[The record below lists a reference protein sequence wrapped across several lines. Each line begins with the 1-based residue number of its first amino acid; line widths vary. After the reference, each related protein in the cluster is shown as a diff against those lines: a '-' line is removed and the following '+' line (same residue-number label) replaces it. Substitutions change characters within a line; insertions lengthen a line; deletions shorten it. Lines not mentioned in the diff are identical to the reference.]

1 MADDLRD
8 SALKYHQFP
17 RPGKLAIQAT
27 KPLASQRDLAL
38 AYSPGVAAPCE
49 EIQRDPVMAAAYT
62 ARGNLVAVVSN
73 GTAVLG
79 LGAIGALASKPV
91 MEGKAVLFKK
101 FADVDV
107 FDIEIE
113 ERDPDKLIEIVAGL
127 EATFG
132 GINLEDIKAPECFE
146 IERQLRERMK
156 IPVFHDDQ
164 HGTAIVS
171 AAALLNGLRVV
182 GKELGD
188 IKLVASGAGAAALA
202 CLDLAV
208 SLGVRKGNIIVCD
221 REGVIYEGRTSGMD
235 PYKARYAAATQARNL
250 AEAIVGADVFFGLS
264 AGGALKPEMV
274 QRMAERPLILAMAN
288 PTPEIMPELAKAVR
302 PDAVIATGRSDYP
315 NQVNNV
321 LCFPFIFRGAL
332 DVGATTINEEMKLA
346 CVKAIA
352 ELATTTAPETVAAAY
367 GGHALTFGPEYILPK
382 PFDPRLIDTI
392 PPAVAKAAMDSG
404 VAERPIADMEA
415 YRRSLSRIVF
425 RSGNVMEPVFE
436 RARQEPRRLLFAE
449 GEDER
454 VLRALEICVSEKY
467 AVPSIIGRRQVV
479 ESKLRELGLP
489 IQAGRDFELVDPLE
503 YAGYAALAE
512 DYHELMGRHGV
523 QPEAAE
529 KRVRARATLLASLLL
544 RRGDTDAVIAGPVGT
559 YRDHLQLVLDVIGLR
574 PGVETAAAMQLLI
587 LDRTTLFVADTFVN
601 YDPSA
606 EQIADITLLAAE
618 QVRRFGVTPKVALVS
633 HSNFGS
639 ADYDSAVKMRKALSL
654 IVQRAPELEVDGE
667 MQADAALSEGVRG
680 RILPKSRL
688 RGEANLLVMP
698 TLDAANITFT
708 ALKALGNGVSVG
720 PILLGAGKPVHVLN
734 RTVTARG
741 IVNMSAFAVVEAQ
754 VTEA

>member
-8 SALKYHQFP
+8 SALKYHRFP
-17 RPGKLAIQAT
+17 RPGKLAIQAI
-27 KPLASQRDLAL
+27 KPMASQRDLSL
-38 AYSPGVAAPCE
+38 AYSPGVAAACE
-49 EIQRDPVMAAAYT
+49 EIERDPLMAAEYT
-62 ARGNLVAVVSN
+62 ARGNLVAVISN

-113 ERDPDKLIEIVAGL
+113 ERDPDKFIEIVAGL

-146 IERQLRERMK
+146 IERRLRERMK

-188 IKLVASGAGAAALA
+188 IRLVCNGAGSAALA

-208 SLGVRKGNIIVCD
+208 SLGVRKENILVCD
-221 REGVIYEGRTSGMD
+221 RSGVIHTDRAGGLD
-235 PYKARYAAATQARNL
+235 QYKARYAAQTEARTL
-250 AEAIVGADVFFGLS
+250 ADAVSGSDVFFGLS
-264 AGGALKPEMV
+264 TGGVLTPEMV
-274 QRMAERPLILAMAN
+274 ATMADRPLILAMAN
-288 PTPEIMPELAKAVR
+288 PNPEIMPEDAKAVR

-332 DVGATTINEEMKLA
+332 DCGATTINEEMKLA
-346 CVKAIA
+346 TVKAIA
-352 ELATTTAPETVAAAY
+352 DMATTTVPETVAVAY
-367 GGHALTFGPEYILPK
+367 GGQALTFGPEYILPK

-404 VAERPIADMEA
+404 VAARPIADLDA
-415 YRRSLSRIVF
+415 YTRSLSRLVY

-436 RARQEPRRLLFAE
+436 RARQNPLRLLYAE

-454 VLRALEICVSEKY
+454 VLRAMEVCVTQHY
-467 AVPSIIGRRQVV
+467 AKPILIGRRAVI
-479 ESKLRELGLP
+479 EARIEELGLP
-489 IQAGRDFELVDPLE
+489 VKAGVDFELIDSQDYPD
-503 YAGYAALAE
+503 YADLAS
-512 DYHELMGRHGV
+512 DYHRLMGRRGV
-523 QPEAAE
+523 HPEAAE
-529 KRVRARATLLASLLL
+529 KRVRSRSTILASLLL
-544 RRGDTDAVIAGPVGT
+544 HRGEVDAMIAGPVGT
-559 YRDHLQLVLDVIGLR
+559 YHEHLDLVLDVIGLR
-574 PGVETAAAMQLLI
+574 EGVSTPAALQLLI
-587 LDRTTLFVADTFVN
+587 LERTTLFIADPFVN
-601 YDPSA
+601 YDPDAS
-606 EQIADITLLAAE
+606 QIAEITLLAAE
-618 QVRRFGVTPKVALVS
+618 QVRRFGITPRAALVS

-639 ADYDSAVKMRKALSL
+639 SDFASAGKMRQALAL
-654 IVQRAPELEVDGE
+654 IQERAPDLVVDGE
-667 MQADAALSEGVRG
+667 MQADSALSTGVRG
-680 RILPKSRL
+680 RILPDSL
-688 RGEANLLVMP
+688 LEGEANLLIMP
-698 TLDAANITFT
+698 NLDSANIAFS
-708 ALKALGNGVSVG
+708 ALKVLGNGVSVG
-720 PILLGAGKPVHVLN
+720 PILLGAAKPVHVLN

-741 IVNMSAFAVVEAQ
+741 IANMSAFAVVEAQ
-754 VTEA
+754 TDR

>member
-367 GGHALTFGPEYILPK
+367 GGHALSFGPEYILPK

>member
-8 SALKYHQFP
+8 SALNYHRFP
-17 RPGKLAIQAT
+17 RPGKLAIQAI
-27 KPLASQRDLAL
+27 KPMASQRDLSL
-38 AYSPGVAAPCE
+38 AYSPGVAAACE
-49 EIQRDPVMAAAYT
+49 EIERDPLLAAEYT
-62 ARGNLVAVVSN
+62 ARANLVAVISN

-113 ERDPDKLIEIVAGL
+113 ERDPDKLIEIIAGL

-146 IERQLRERMK
+146 IERRLRERMK

-164 HGTAIVS
+164 HGTAIVT

-182 GKELGD
+182 GKALGD
-188 IKLVASGAGAAALA
+188 IRLVCNGAGSAALA

-208 SLGVRKGNIIVCD
+208 SLGVRKENILVCD
-221 REGVIYEGRTSGMD
+221 RSGVIHTDRAGSLD
-235 PYKARYAAATQARNL
+235 PYKARYAAQTEARTL
-250 AEAIVGADVFFGLS
+250 ADAVNGADVFFGLS
-264 AGGALKPEMV
+264 SGGALKAEMV
-274 QRMAERPLILAMAN
+274 ATMADRPLILAMAN
-288 PTPEIMPELAKAVR
+288 PTPEIMPEDAKAVR

-332 DVGATTINEEMKLA
+332 DCGATTINEEMKLA
-346 CVKAIA
+346 TVKAIA
-352 ELATTTAPETVAAAY
+352 DMATTTVPETVAVAY
-367 GGHALTFGPEYILPK
+367 GGQAMTFGPEYILPK

-404 VAERPIADMEA
+404 VAARPIADMDA
-415 YRRSLSRIVF
+415 YARSLSRLVY

-436 RARQEPRRLLFAE
+436 RARQNPLRLLYAE

-454 VLRALEICVSEKY
+454 ILRAMEICVSQRY
-467 AVPSIIGRRQVV
+467 AKPVLIGRRAVV
-479 ESKLRELGLP
+479 EARIEELGLP
-489 IQAGRDFELVDPLE
+489 VTPDVDFELIDSQDYPGYPELARE
-503 YAGYAALAE
+503 Y
-512 DYHELMGRHGV
+512 HKMMGRRGI
-523 QPEAAE
+523 QPDAAE
-529 KRVRARATLLASLLL
+529 KRVRSRATILASLLL
-544 RRGDTDAVIAGPVGT
+544 RRGDVDAMITGPVGT
-559 YRDHLQLVLDVIGLR
+559 YHEHLGLVLDVIGLR
-574 PGVETAAAMQLLI
+574 EGVSTAAALQLLI
-587 LDRTTLFVADTFVN
+587 LERATLFIADPFVN
-601 YDPSA
+601 YDPDA
-606 EQIADITLLAAE
+606 RQIAEITLLAAE
-618 QVRRFGVTPKVALVS
+618 QVRRFGITPRAALVS

-639 ADYDSAVKMRKALSL
+639 VDSESAGKMRQALAL
-654 IVQRAPELEVDGE
+654 IRERAPDLVVDGE
-667 MQADAALSEGVRG
+667 MQADAALSTGIRG
-680 RILPKSRL
+680 RILPDSL
-688 RGEANLLVMP
+688 LEGEANLLIMP
-698 TLDAANITFT
+698 NLDAANITFS

-720 PILLGAGKPVHVLN
+720 PILLGAAKSVHVLN

-741 IVNMSAFAVVEAQ
+741 ITNMSAFAVVEAQ
-754 VTEA
+754 THQ